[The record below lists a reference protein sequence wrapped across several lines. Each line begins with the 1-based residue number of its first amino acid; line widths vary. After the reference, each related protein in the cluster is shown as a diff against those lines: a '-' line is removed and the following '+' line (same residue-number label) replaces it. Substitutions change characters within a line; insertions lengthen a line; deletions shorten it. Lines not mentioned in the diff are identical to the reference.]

1 MHVPLSFPIA
11 PCACRASLPSPD
23 TARYRISASDRAV
36 LAPCGQ
42 AMSELQNMA
51 SYLRFYK

>member
-11 PCACRASLPSPD
+11 LGACRALLPPPD
-23 TARYRISASDRAV
+23 TARYRTSASDRAV
-36 LAPCGQ
+36 LAPCGP